1 MQLFDRSQNSFGLT
15 TIYLFAIL
23 LAGVLVTGCGKKE
36 GVAESNVGATPWHKV
51 DTPPGA
57 DPSVPDSLG
66 GKGFENIAEALGF
79 STYVMTDEDKKLLDF
94 EVHKGGQITTSTS
107 RFPLSFRPFFF
118 GPQANFTENS
128 YISSLCFEN
137 LIGVHPVTLEFVPSL
152 ASHWKISEDKMTFT
166 FRIDP
171 NARFSDGKPVTAQDV
186 VETFR
191 LVMDESLQS
200 PSMRISYERYET
212 PVALSK
218 YLVSVTCKEQ
228 NWRNLLT
235 FGAGLGILQADQI
248 KGMTGREFV
257 DKFQFD
263 VPIGSGP
270 YIILNED
277 VKKQESYKFTRRSDY
292 WAIDK
297 PMNVKS
303 YNFDKLA
310 FNIVKD
316 NPTIEYEKY
325 KLGESDYLWFTSRT
339 TEKWVADTTYEALQ
353 NNWVH
358 KYRIF
363 TKGPAG
369 TYGYFYNLRKAPF
382 NDIRVRKAFAM
393 LLDRTS
399 IINKILLNEYEPL
412 YSFYGNSMYESP
424 NCPKVTYDPKQA
436 SSLLAEAGWKTRNSD
451 GFLTKNGKPFV
462 VELGIIKPLE
472 TFVTPYKETLR
483 EAGIDLRIKFVDGNT
498 LSQNMM
504 ERNFSLAIGNY
515 GGLTFPNPETSLSS
529 KLADLNDNNNVWGF
543 KNQRVDEIIKAYSTE
558 FDQAKRVQMIR
569 ELDGIVNSEYIV
581 AYWWSPKGVRL
592 AVWDKFGMPPG
603 ILSTNTQVG
612 DHDLAIMTGWW
623 IDPKKEAALNDAKK
637 NKKRLPGSSSVTVD
651 SFWRDYGK

>member
-1 MQLFDRSQNSFGLT
+1 MLLERRTFKSVPITSFLLT
-15 TIYLFAIL
+15 AIVSL
-23 LAGVLVTGCGKKE
+23 SLMVVGCGRKE
-36 GVAESNVGATPWHKV
+36 NAENVSSAATPWHKV

-66 GKGFENIAEALGF
+66 GNGFEAIAQQLGF
-79 STYVMTDEDKKLLDF
+79 QTYTMTDEDKRLLDF
-94 EVHKGGQITTSTS
+94 EVHKGGQISTTIS

-118 GPQANFTENS
+118 GPNANFTENS
-128 YISSLCFEN
+128 HITSLCYES
-137 LIGVHPVTLEFVPSL
+137 LIGVHPTTLDFVPSL

-171 NARFSDGKPVTAQDV
+171 NARFADGKRVTAEDV

-191 LVMDESLQS
+191 LIMDESLQS
-200 PSMRISYERYET
+200 PSMQISFGRYDA

-218 YLVSVTCKEQ
+218 YLVKVTCKEK
-228 NWRNLLT
+228 NWRNFLT
-235 FGAGLGILQADQI
+235 FGAGFPVLQADEL
-248 KGMTGREFV
+248 KGITGREFV
-257 DKFQFD
+257 DKYQFNS
-263 VPIGSGP
+263 PIGSGP
-270 YIILNED
+270 YIILSED
-277 VKKQESYKFTRRSDY
+277 VKKQESYKFTRRTDY

-297 PMNVKS
+297 PMNAKGN
-303 YNFDKLA
+303 NFDKLV
-310 FNIVKD
+310 FNVVKD

-339 TEKWVADTTYEALQ
+339 TEKWVADTTYDALK
-353 NNWVH
+353 NNWVK

-369 TYGYFYNLRKAPF
+369 TYGYFINLRKEPF

-399 IINKILLNEYEPL
+399 IIDKILLGEYEPL
-412 YSFYGNSMYESP
+412 YSFYGNSVYENP
-424 NCPKVTYDPKQA
+424 NCPKVNFDPKQA
-436 SSLLAEAGWKTRNSD
+436 AALLAEAGWKTRNAD

-472 TFVTPYKETLR
+472 AYVTPYKETLK

-529 KLADLNDNNNVWGF
+529 ELADKNDNNNVWGY
-543 KNQRVDEIIKAYSTE
+543 KNARVDEIIKQYAVE

-569 ELDGIVNSEYIV
+569 ELDGIVNNDYII
-581 AYWWSPKGVRL
+581 AYWWKPKGIRL

-603 ILSTNTQVG
+603 RLSTNTQVG

-623 IDPKKEAALNDAKK
+623 IDPAKEKALMDAKN
-637 NKKRLPGSSSVTVD
+637 NKKALPGDHNVIVD
-651 SFWRDYGK
+651 TYWRDYGK